1 MFAGSK
7 LYKQTVSS
15 PFNNKAVRKKSI
27 ETKKQRYG
35 DDFGKV
41 IFEKSKQDI

>member
-1 MFAGSK
+1 
-7 LYKQTVSS
+7 
-15 PFNNKAVRKKSI
+15 VRMKSI

-41 IFEKSKQDI
+41 IFEKHKKDI

>member
-15 PFNNKAVRKKSI
+15 PFSNEEVRIKSI
-27 ETKKQRYG
+27 ETKKKRYG

-41 IFEKSKQDI
+41 IFEKHKKDI